1 MNIKKTTATIT
12 ALSFIAAVTLT
23 ACGHDPLMD
32 DEIEKPEP
40 VTIWEHTT
48 EEYTEEETTEEVTTE
63 PATEP
68 NKNGLGTGGDTF
80 TVLGWNPYDAPL
92 LIATW
97 LGADLRDVKNGEDL
111 ETPDGVGVNFI
122 SLDISGYDAYDNYDR
137 LFNRGDDIDVY
148 LCEPDW
154 ALKLLNDDSRSY
166 PIEELGIS
174 EAEIYDMYPYTLEQ
188 CRNSSGVLKALAYDA
203 SPGCF
208 AYNAEL
214 AKEYLGAETP
224 EEMQSLV
231 SDWDRFTE
239 AAENVADKSKGKVSL
254 ADSLGGMWQA
264 YKSGFTSPLVI
275 GNKPIIG
282 DEVREFAD
290 MAKKLWDCG
299 GVSANGQWTDDW
311 YMAGQKG
318 STMGY
323 FVPAW
328 GFESGGFGIESTSG
342 DTLGKWALCEG
353 PQAYWWGGTLLA
365 VNPATDNGDEACDFL
380 YASAVD
386 VGGLMEL
393 AEQSS
398 YLPNSELVTEFLIDE
413 GFIPNDLITKNYTNG
428 EDYLSIL
435 DRNAKGVDLSGKI
448 TPYDADISAIMY
460 SAIEEKYLKQG
471 ESWEDTV
478 AYMQD
483 SIAASYP
490 ELD

>member
-1 MNIKKTTATIT
+1 MKLRKTAALIT
-12 ALSFIAAVTLT
+12 AISFIAAALS
-23 ACGHDPLMD
+23 ACGHDPLTD
-32 DEIEKPEP
+32 DVIEKPEP
-40 VTIWEHTT
+40 VTTYEHTT
-48 EEYTEEETTEEVTTE
+48 EEYTEPPTEEPTTE
-63 PATEP
+63 PVTEP
-68 NKNGLGTGGDTF
+68 GNTKLGNGGDTF
-80 TVLGWNPYDAPL
+80 TVLAWNHYDAPML
-92 LIATW
+92 VANW
-97 LGADLRDVKNGEDL
+97 LEMDIKTVKNADDL

-122 SLDISGYDAYDNYDR
+122 CLEISGYDAYDRYDE
-137 LFNRGDDIDVY
+137 LFLKGTDIDVY

-154 ALKLLNDDSRSY
+154 ALKLLNDDSRSA
-166 PIEELGIS
+166 PIEDLGIS
-174 EAEIYDMYPYTLEQ
+174 EDDIYDMYPYTLEQ
-188 CRNSSGVLKALAYDA
+188 CKNSNGVLKALAYNA

-231 SDWDRFTE
+231 GDWSKFTDT
-239 AAENVADKSKGKVSL
+239 AANVADKSKGKVSL

-264 YKSGFTSPLVI
+264 YKSGLSSPLVI
-275 GNKPIIG
+275 GNKPVIS
-282 DEVREFAD
+282 DEVNSFAL

-328 GFESGGFGIESTSG
+328 GFENGGFGIESTSG

-365 VNPATDNGDEACDFL
+365 VNPATDNSDEAYDFL
-380 YASAVD
+380 YASALD
-386 VGGLMEL
+386 IGGLMNL
-393 AEQSS
+393 ADQSS
-398 YLPNSELVTEFLIDE
+398 YLPNSQVLNDYLIEE
-413 GFIPNDLITKNYTNG
+413 GFTPHDLITKNYTNG
-428 EDYLSIL
+428 KDYLSIL
-435 DRNAKGVDLSGKI
+435 DRNAKAVDLSGKI

-460 SAIEEKYLKQG
+460 SAIEDKFIKDG
-471 ESWEDTV
+471 KSWDDTV
-478 AYMQD
+478 EYMQD
-483 SIAASYP
+483 GIAASFP